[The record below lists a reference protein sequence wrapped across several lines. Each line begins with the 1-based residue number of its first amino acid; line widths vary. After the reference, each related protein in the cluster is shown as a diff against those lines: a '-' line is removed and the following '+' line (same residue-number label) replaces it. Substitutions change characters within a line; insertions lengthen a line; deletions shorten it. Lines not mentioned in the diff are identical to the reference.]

1 MVVSYVATQRH
12 CPVFLW
18 LAILSVEWQKGAKTN
33 EHRKS
38 AMVRKNPGYIQF
50 AELKYKR
57 GGVKNPL
64 TASKEKLHLQTH
76 GSLLVTATT
85 YSGGQT

>member
-1 MVVSYVATQRH
+1 MWQHSGMALFLFWVDLRVAERSKN
-12 CPVFLW
+12 LW
-18 LAILSVEWQKGAKTN
+18 VHKMHDGT
-33 EHRKS
+33 
-38 AMVRKNPGYIQF
+38 KNPGYIRF
-50 AELKYKR
+50 EKSKYKR